1 MKLLKFGVVLA
12 LVIIGFLVALASFS
26 AMGSNDNSDDKLIM
40 EDGGMTFKE
49 ETCVEDEKGITCVEN
64 SFMKEDANSVPKFTG
79 YTIKEKI
86 FVPKYV
92 VKEVV
97 VEEKLNGEER
107 EGPKD
112 RIKDSDI
119 NVHGSG
125 VRIDISNANYRAYI
139 DSNSM
144 DPLIDAGTTTI
155 EVKPKYASEIK
166 VGDIVAYDVKGY
178 DYAFVH
184 RVADIRNDAEG
195 VYFVTKGDNYW
206 QEDPDKVRFKD
217 IEGIVVGILY

>member
-26 AMGSNDNSDDKLIM
+26 AMGSNDGSNDKLIM

-79 YTIKEKI
+79 YTVKEKI

-125 VRIDISNANYRAYI
+125 VRIDISNANYRTYI

-184 RVADIRNDAEG
+184 RVADIGNDAEG

-206 QEDPDKVRFKD
+206 QEDPDKVRFSD

>member
-26 AMGSNDNSDDKLIM
+26 AMGSNDGSNDKLIM

-79 YTIKEKI
+79 YTVKEKI

-107 EGPKD
+107 ESPAD
-112 RIKDSDI
+112 RIKDSDV
-119 NVHGSG
+119 NTFSNS
-125 VRIDISNANYRAYI
+125 VRIDIKNAKWRNYI

-144 DPLIDAGTTTI
+144 DPLIDEGTTTI
-155 EVKPKYASEIK
+155 EIKPKYASEIK
-166 VGDIVAYDVKGY
+166 VGDIVAYDVDGY

-184 RVADIRNDAEG
+184 RVIDIGNDEEG
-195 VYFVTKGDNYW
+195 VYFITKGDNFW
-206 QEDPDKVRFKD
+206 KEDPDKLRFSD

>member
-26 AMGSNDNSDDKLIM
+26 AMGSNDNSDDKLVM

-119 NVHGSG
+119 NVRGSS
-125 VRIDISNANYRAYI
+125 VRIDISNANYRTYI

-144 DPLIDAGTTTI
+144 DPLIDIGANTI
-155 EVKPKYASEIK
+155 EIKPKYASEIK

-206 QEDPDKVRFKD
+206 QEDPDKVRFSD

>member
-26 AMGSNDNSDDKLIM
+26 AMGSNDGSNDKLIM

-49 ETCVEDEKGITCVEN
+49 ETCVEDENGITCVEN

-79 YTIKEKI
+79 YTVKEKV

-92 VKEVV
+92 VKEIV
-97 VEEKLNGEER
+97 VEDKLNGEER

-119 NVHGSG
+119 NVRGSS
-125 VRIDISNANYRAYI
+125 VRIDISNANYRTYI

-184 RVADIRNDAEG
+184 RVADIGNDAEG

-206 QEDPDKVRFKD
+206 QEDPDKVRFSD

>member
-26 AMGSNDNSDDKLIM
+26 AMGSNDGSNDKLIM

-79 YTIKEKI
+79 YTVKEKI

-97 VEEKLNGEER
+97 VEDKLNGEER

-119 NVHGSG
+119 NVHGSS
-125 VRIDISNANYRAYI
+125 VRIDISNANYRTYI

-184 RVADIRNDAEG
+184 RVADIGNDAEG

-206 QEDPDKVRFKD
+206 QEDPDKVRFSD

>member
-26 AMGSNDNSDDKLIM
+26 AMGSNDGSNDKLIM

-49 ETCVEDEKGITCVEN
+49 ETCVEDENGITCVEN
-64 SFMKEDANSVPKFTG
+64 SFMKEDTNSVPKFTG
-79 YTIKEKI
+79 YTVKEKV

-107 EGPKD
+107 ESPAD
-112 RIKDSDI
+112 RIKDSDV
-119 NVHGSG
+119 NTFSNS
-125 VRIDISNANYRAYI
+125 VRIDIKNAKWRNYI

-144 DPLIDAGTTTI
+144 DPLIDEGTTTI
-155 EVKPKYASEIK
+155 EIKPKYASEIK
-166 VGDIVAYDVKGY
+166 VGDIVAYDVDGY

-184 RVADIRNDAEG
+184 RVIDIGNDEEG
-195 VYFVTKGDNYW
+195 VYFITKGDNFW
-206 QEDPDKVRFKD
+206 KEDPDKLRFSD

>member
-26 AMGSNDNSDDKLIM
+26 AMGSNDGSNDKLIM

-79 YTIKEKI
+79 YTVKEKI

-125 VRIDISNANYRAYI
+125 VRIDISNANYRTYI

-144 DPLIDAGTTTI
+144 DPLIDIGANTI
-155 EVKPKYASEIK
+155 EIKPKYASEIK

-184 RVADIRNDAEG
+184 RVADIGNDAEG